1 MDIDLLAKMVKEV
14 MMEEDSVTLPGV
26 GSFMAEW
33 VPASFADKGYTIH
46 PPYRRLFFMPRQGND
61 TLLADLYAR
70 SNNVSQADA
79 THILVP
85 FLLEMKEVLEQRKM
99 VVLPGLGRLRATREN
114 HFFFVADEDL
124 DIYPAGFGLAPI
136 SLKTHQ
142 ETPEEVAEAVSSLAG
157 LLEQDPL
164 PSVTT
169 EPEVVPA
176 AEPVAEEAVPA
187 AEPVAEEK
195 VADEKAEEKVEEEKV
210 TEAPEGASTLLSAT
224 GGASDTA
231 PAPAPSAKPAGE
243 ATEAPAEQPAP
254 ARRPRKAW
262 KAVGRVA
269 LCLVA
274 VVLIAAAALAVTGR
288 VAPQWL
294 DPYLYT
300 PEQLEVLYP
309 NR

>member
-14 MMEEDSVTLPGV
+14 MMDNDSVTLPGV

-70 SNNVSQADA
+70 SNNVSQDDA

-99 VVLPGLGRLRATREN
+99 VVFPGLGRLRATREN

-157 LLEQDPL
+157 LLEQ
-164 PSVTT
+164 
-169 EPEVVPA
+169 EPEQNLEPATVPEPA
-176 AEPVAEEAVPA
+176 VEPAPAPEPVQEPAPEPVAAPQPVPEQ
-187 AEPVAEEK
+187 EPE
-195 VADEKAEEKVEEEKV
+195 
-210 TEAPEGASTLLSAT
+210 PAS
-224 GGASDTA
+224 A
-231 PAPAPSAKPAGE
+231 PAPAPAK
-243 ATEAPAEQPAP
+243 QPHKD
-254 ARRPRKAW
+254 RKVRKSRKAG
-262 KAVGRVA
+262 KVVGWVA

-274 VVLIAAAALAVTGR
+274 LVLLAGAALAITGR

>member
-14 MMEEDSVTLPGV
+14 MMDNDAVTLPGV

-70 SNNVSQADA
+70 SNNVSQDDA

-85 FLLEMKEVLEQRKM
+85 FLLEMKQVLKQRKM
-99 VVLPGLGRLRATREN
+99 VVFPGLGRLRATREN

-157 LLEQDPL
+157 LLAK
-164 PSVTT
+164 
-169 EPEVVPA
+169 EPEMADPVGHDASAEAASEPASAPAPEPASEPAPASAPAPVVQP
-176 AEPVAEEAVPA
+176 EPVVEPA
-187 AEPVAEEK
+187 PTPIA
-195 VADEKAEEKVEEEKV
+195 
-210 TEAPEGASTLLSAT
+210 
-224 GGASDTA
+224 A
-231 PAPAPSAKPAGE
+231 PAPAA
-243 ATEAPAEQPAP
+243 APAK
-254 ARRPRKAW
+254 RPRKVW
-262 KAVGRVA
+262 KALGWVA
-269 LCLVA
+269 LSLVA
-274 VVLIAAAALAVTGR
+274 LVLLAGAALAITGR
-288 VAPQWL
+288 VAPEWL

-309 NR
+309 HR

>member
-99 VVLPGLGRLRATREN
+99 VVFPGLGRLRATREN

-157 LLEQDPL
+157 LLEQDPV
-164 PSVTT
+164 PSVAS
-169 EPEVVPA
+169 EPEAVSAEPEMVPA
-176 AEPVAEEAVPA
+176 AEPVAEET
-187 AEPVAEEK
+187 VAE
-195 VADEKAEEKVEEEKV
+195 
-210 TEAPEGASTLLSAT
+210 TPEGASTLLSAT
-224 GGASDTA
+224 GGASDTETV
-231 PAPAPSAKPAGE
+231 PAAQPAAQLTA
-243 ATEAPAEQPAP
+243 QPTPTAAP

-262 KAVGRVA
+262 KAVGCVA

-274 VVLIAAAALAVTGR
+274 VALIAAAALAVTGR